1 MLFGFRT
8 KRVINLDEDVKT
20 VFRPVNNEKDL
31 YRISEISGILEVDEK
46 VLLVIKQS
54 KMNYVGF
61 LFSSNVIYVTDKRM
75 ILRDISLHGLKEN
88 TIGIPYTIIADVSKR
103 EGLMSSSVRLRVKR
117 TQGNNNL
124 NRFIQSGI
132 TEADDI
138 EWVIEHIPKSKASY
152 LVKIVR
158 SMIARREILSD
169 SQPLTSETPDG
180 ILPSASPADSPA
192 DELLKIARLKSE
204 GIINE
209 HEFMRL
215 KQNIIERTY

>member
-152 LVKIVR
+152 LVRIVR

-169 SQPLTSETPDG
+169 SQPLTTETPDG
-180 ILPSASPADSPA
+180 ILPSASTADSPA

>member
-1 MLFGFRT
+1 VLFGFRT

-152 LVKIVR
+152 LVRIVR

-169 SQPLTSETPDG
+169 SQPLTTETPDG
-180 ILPSASPADSPA
+180 ILRSASTADSPA

>member
-8 KRVINLDEDVKT
+8 KRVINLDEDLNTPFK
-20 VFRPVNNEKDL
+20 PVNNEKDL

-103 EGLMSSSVRLRVKR
+103 EGFISSSVRLKVKR

-132 TEADDI
+132 TGADDI

-152 LVKIVR
+152 LVRIVR
-158 SMIARREILSD
+158 SMLARQEILSD
-169 SQPLTSETPDG
+169 SQPFTTGTPDG
-180 ILPSASPADSPA
+180 ILPSASTADSPA

-215 KQNIIERTY
+215 KQNIIERTN

>member
-31 YRISEISGILEVDEK
+31 YRISEISGILEVNEK

-103 EGLMSSSVRLRVKR
+103 EGLISSSVRLRVKR

-152 LVKIVR
+152 LVRIVR

-169 SQPLTSETPDG
+169 SQPLTTETPDG
-180 ILPSASPADSPA
+180 ILPSASTADSPA